1 MLNRKGWWLGGVDDS
16 AVVLMMTVGGG
27 VSEDEGKETACDCAP
42 TSEVYLRVYY
52 LLESNPDRE
61 TMTIREFRSSVL
73 SSDMMIIF
81 GGWSEVWSLEMEYE
95 MFSLIQ
101 SKEV

>member
-1 MLNRKGWWLGGVDDS
+1 MGGVDDS

-42 TSEVYLRVYY
+42 TGEVYLRVYY

-81 GGWSEVWSLEMEYE
+81 GDGDKQGMEWSLEMEWN
-95 MFSLIQ
+95 MKCFL
-101 SKEV
+101 

>member
-1 MLNRKGWWLGGVDDS
+1 MTVP
-16 AVVLMMTVGGG
+16 LMMTVGGG

-42 TSEVYLRVYY
+42 ISEVYLRVYY

-61 TMTIREFRSSVL
+61 TMTIREIRPSVLGAVL
-73 SSDMMIIF
+73 SSDMMIIL
-81 GGWSEVWSLEMEYE
+81 GTNRGWNGNGLEYE